1 MDWWM
6 WLLIAVVVVFLLVL
20 TMELPSIRRYMRL
33 KSM

>member
-6 WLLIAVVVVFLLVL
+6 WLVIAVLVL
-20 TMELPSIRRYMRL
+20 FLIILMRELPSIRRYMRL

>member
-20 TMELPSIRRYMRL
+20 MMELPSIRRYMRL

>member
-6 WLLIAVVVVFLLVL
+6 WLVIAFVVLFLIILIR
-20 TMELPSIRRYMRL
+20 ELPSIRRYMRL